1 MNQKIQK
8 IIENSATKAK
18 KQKKEYL
25 LFGRIMVF
33 IQDPLISDLINF
45 EEIIETVE
53 NYIPSHL
60 FDDIDLVYIGQ
71 FQSLVDRELEAQ
83 YENGAIFIT
92 NTLNDNYDYIEN
104 IVHEMLHSLENAF
117 GLQIYG
123 DGKVE
128 REFLGK
134 RERLFHK
141 IGSEGYN
148 IKGIDYLEP
157 DYQQDMDDFLYQ
169 EMGYENLNYLISGLF
184 LNPYATTSLGEY
196 FASGM
201 EKYLLSS
208 DDRRYLK
215 KLSPALVTKIEEL
228 LNGY

>member
-1 MNQKIQK
+1 M
-8 IIENSATKAK
+8 
-18 KQKKEYL
+18 
-25 LFGRIMVF
+25 
-33 IQDPLISDLINF
+33 
-45 EEIIETVE
+45 
-53 NYIPSHL
+53 
-60 FDDIDLVYIGQ
+60 VYIGQ
-71 FQSLVDRELEAQ
+71 FQSLIDRELEAQ

-148 IKGIDYLEP
+148 TKGIDYLEP

>member
-8 IIENSATKAK
+8 IIENSASKAK
-18 KQKKEYL
+18 KQNKEYL

-33 IQDPLISDLINF
+33 IQDPLISDFVDF
-45 EEIIETVE
+45 EEVIEAVQRH
-53 NYIPSHL
+53 IPSHL
-60 FDDIDLVYIGQ
+60 FDDIDLIYIGQ
-71 FQSLVDRELEAQ
+71 FESLVDRELEAQ

-92 NTLNDNYDYIEN
+92 NTLNDSYDYIEN
-104 IVHEMLHSLENAF
+104 IVHEMIHSLENAF

-123 DGKVE
+123 DGKME

-141 IGSEGYN
+141 IASEGYN
-148 IKGIDYLEP
+148 IKGLDYLEA

-201 EKYLLSS
+201 EKYLRSG

>member
-71 FQSLVDRELEAQ
+71 FQSLIDRELEAQ

-92 NTLNDNYDYIEN
+92 NTLN
-104 IVHEMLHSLENAF
+104 
-117 GLQIYG
+117 GQ
-123 DGKVE
+123 
-128 REFLGK
+128 K
-134 RERLFHK
+134 RAPF
-141 IGSEGYN
+141 S
-148 IKGIDYLEP
+148 
-157 DYQQDMDDFLYQ
+157 
-169 EMGYENLNYLISGLF
+169 
-184 LNPYATTSLGEY
+184 
-196 FASGM
+196 
-201 EKYLLSS
+201 
-208 DDRRYLK
+208 
-215 KLSPALVTKIEEL
+215 
-228 LNGY
+228 

>member
-60 FDDIDLVYIGQ
+60 FDDIDLVYI
-71 FQSLVDRELEAQ
+71 
-83 YENGAIFIT
+83 
-92 NTLNDNYDYIEN
+92 
-104 IVHEMLHSLENAF
+104 
-117 GLQIYG
+117 G